1 MNSKRKEEISMKK
14 LLIGG
19 SLILIAILI
28 WTIPSVAAEPIRI
41 GSPVLL
47 SGTGAYVG
55 GAEKDTLE
63 MMAADL
69 NKAGGIKGRPIEF
82 VFYDEEAKPDVAVS
96 LVKRLIQKDKVTAI
110 LGISTSWT
118 ALPVIPIIEK
128 EEIPSILLAAAVK
141 IVDPVKKWVFKTPV
155 DDRVVVAKL
164 LSYIQSHGIKRI
176 AIMSTQDGFGDG
188 GRSEL
193 VAQAPKHGIDI
204 VFDDKYTMQ
213 DTDITPTLN
222 KIKKTDAQAVVNWSS
237 QRAPIIL
244 TMNYRQIGLE
254 LPLYQSH
261 AAFSKDFLDAT
272 GKNSEGVKTAA
283 MKFYGAEKL
292 PNSDPQ
298 KKVILE
304 YQAAYKKKYGKE
316 TNQFGGCAF
325 DGFNILVAALKKAGD
340 DKINL
345 RDAIEQT
352 KGYVGINGIF
362 NYSPTDHGGISKES
376 IVMYEAVGG
385 AWKIIE

>member
-1 MNSKRKEEISMKK
+1 MERQAFIS
-14 LLIGG
+14 LA
-19 SLILIAILI
+19 AILAALFCASMVI
-28 WTIPSVAAEPIRI
+28 AAEPIRI

-69 NKAGGIKGRPIEF
+69 NKAGGINGRPLEF
-82 VFYDEEAKPDVAVS
+82 IFYDEEGKPDVAVS
-96 LVKRLIQKDKVTAI
+96 MVKRLIQKDKVTAI
-110 LGISTSWT
+110 VGISTSWT
-118 ALPVIPIIEK
+118 ALPIIPIVEK
-128 EEIPSILLAAAVK
+128 EEVPTIILAAAIK
-141 IVDPVKKWVFKTPV
+141 IVDPVKKWVFKTPA
-155 DDRVVVAKL
+155 DDRIVVAKL
-164 LSYIQSHGIKRI
+164 LSYMQSQGIKRI
-176 AIMSTQDGFGDG
+176 AVMSTQDGFGDG
-188 GRSEL
+188 GRSEI
-193 VAQAPKHGIDI
+193 VAQAPAHGISI

-213 DTDITPTLN
+213 DTDITPTLS

-244 TMNYRQIGLE
+244 TMNYRQIGVE

-292 PNSDPQ
+292 PDSDPQ
-298 KKVILE
+298 KKVILG
-304 YQAAYKKKYGKE
+304 YQEAYRKRYGKE

-325 DGFNILVAALKKAGD
+325 DGFNILVAALKKAGE
-340 DKINL
+340 DKNKL

-352 KGYVGINGIF
+352 KGYVGIHGVF
-362 NYSPTDHGGISKES
+362 NYSPTDHGGITKES
-376 IVMYEAVGG
+376 ILMYQASGG
-385 AWKIIE
+385 EWKILQ

>member
-1 MNSKRKEEISMKK
+1 MKK
-14 LLIGG
+14 V
-19 SLILIAILI
+19 SLTTVLVVLTILT
-28 WTIPSVAAEPIRI
+28 WTLFPFAAEPIRI

-63 MMAADL
+63 MMAAEL
-69 NKAGGIKGRPIEF
+69 NKTGGINGRPLEF
-82 VFYDEEAKPDVAVS
+82 IFYDEEAKPDVAVS

-118 ALPVIPIIEK
+118 ALPVIPIAEK
-128 EEIPSILLAAAVK
+128 EEIPAIILAAAIK
-141 IVDPVKKWVFKTPV
+141 IVDPVNKWVFKTPA
-155 DDRVVVAKL
+155 DDRVVVTKL
-164 LSYIQSHGIKRI
+164 LSYMQSQGIKRI

-193 VAQAPKHGIDI
+193 IAQAPKYGVSI
-204 VFDDKYTMQ
+204 VFDDRYTMQ
-213 DTDITPTLN
+213 DTDITPTLS

-272 GKNSEGVKTAA
+272 GKNSEGVKTAS

-298 KKVILE
+298 KKVILD

-316 TNQFGGCAF
+316 ANQFGGCAF

-340 DKINL
+340 DKNRL

-352 KGYVGINGIF
+352 KGYVGIHGIF
-362 NYSPTDHGGISKES
+362 NYSSVDHGGISKES
-376 IVMYEAVGG
+376 ILMYQATGG
-385 AWKIIE
+385 EWKIIE

>member
-1 MNSKRKEEISMKK
+1 MKK

-304 YQAAYKKKYGKE
+304 YQAAYKKKYRKE

>member
-1 MNSKRKEEISMKK
+1 MKQV
-14 LLIGG
+14 
-19 SLILIAILI
+19 SLTTVLVVLAILT
-28 WTIPSVAAEPIRI
+28 WTLCSLAAEPIRI

-63 MMAADL
+63 MMAAEL
-69 NKAGGIKGRPIEF
+69 NKVGGINGRPLEF
-82 VFYDEEAKPDVAVS
+82 IFYDEEAKPDVAVS

-118 ALPVIPIIEK
+118 ALPVIPIAEK
-128 EEIPSILLAAAVK
+128 EETPAIILAAAIK
-141 IVDPVKKWVFKTPV
+141 IVDPVNKWVFKTPA

-164 LSYIQSHGIKRI
+164 LSYLQSQGIKRI

-193 VAQAPKHGIDI
+193 IAQAPKYGVNI

-213 DTDITPTLN
+213 DTDITPTLS

-272 GKNSEGVKTAA
+272 GKNSEGVKTAS

-292 PNSDPQ
+292 LNSDPQ
-298 KKVILE
+298 KKVILD

-316 TNQFGGCAF
+316 ANQFGGCAL

-340 DKINL
+340 DKNKL

-352 KGYVGINGIF
+352 KGYVGIHGIF

-376 IVMYEAVGG
+376 ILMYQASGG
-385 AWKIIE
+385 EWKIIE

>member
-1 MNSKRKEEISMKK
+1 MKK
-14 LLIGG
+14 QVFIV
-19 SLILIAILI
+19 SVIIL
-28 WTIPSVAAEPIRI
+28 TISFCPFLAMAAEPIRI

-63 MMAADL
+63 MMALDL
-69 NKAGGIKGRPIEF
+69 NKAGGINGRPIEF
-82 VFYDEEAKPDVAVS
+82 IFYDEEAKPDVAVS
-96 LVKRLIQKDKVTAI
+96 IVKRLIQKDKVTAI

-118 ALPVIPIIEK
+118 ALPVIPIVEK
-128 EEIPSILLAAAVK
+128 EEIPAIILAAAIK
-141 IVDPVKKWVFKTPV
+141 IVDPVKKWVFKTPA
-155 DDRVVVAKL
+155 DDRIVVTKL
-164 LSYIQSHGIKRI
+164 LSYMQSQGIKRI

-193 VAQAPKHGIDI
+193 IAQAPAFGINI

-213 DTDITPTLN
+213 DTDITPTLS
-222 KIKKTDAQAVVNWSS
+222 KIKKTDAQAVINWSS
-237 QRAPIIL
+237 QRAPIIF

-254 LPLYQSH
+254 FPLYQSH

-292 PNSDPQ
+292 PDSDLQ
-298 KKVILE
+298 KKVILD
-304 YQAAYKKKYGKE
+304 YQTAYMKKYGKE
-316 TNQFGGCAF
+316 ANQFGGCAF
-325 DGFNILVAALKKAGD
+325 DGFNILVAALKKVGD
-340 DKINL
+340 NKNKL

-352 KGYVGINGIF
+352 KGYVGIHGIF
-362 NYSPTDHGGISKES
+362 NYSPIDHGGLSKES
-376 IVMYEAVGG
+376 IMVYQATGG
-385 AWKIIE
+385 AWKIVQ